1 MNRKS
6 KAKSQAAVE
15 SLPSTLL
22 TPQEQDQLQELLGR
36 RCASLSTTVA
46 QLFMALPNSPG
57 SWSLQY
63 TGVLCFIKDNP
74 QRSYFLRLFDI
85 KTGKQLWEQEVFDQM
100 SYRRTRPH
108 FHTFAGDVCQV
119 GLNFANLQEAES
131 FYNHVD
137 DKISQRKHRQE
148 RGDLPP
154 APGQNNRG
162 LPPLPNQNAK
172 MPMATIDIQNPDIHA
187 LWHRSVPVPAASA
200 VSKGKK
206 EKKEKKSKSK
216 KSSKLSKADIG
227 APSGFTHVSHVGM
240 DPNNLDPDLKKLLS
254 TAGISEADLKDEE
267 TAQLIYDVI
276 EQAGGMDAV
285 KQVVNQGSAPPPPPG
300 RQGPLP
306 PIPGS
311 SPSSGPAPPP
321 SRGRSAP
328 LPPVPGGGSP
338 RGGPA
343 PPPGRGTLPPVPP
356 ASGRRQSLPPPPP
369 SSARPSPQHHSRPS
383 PPTTSHP
390 GPPPPPMSHPAGP
403 PSMSRVPPPPT
414 KSLPPSPS
422 SAPHPPMTPSH
433 AHPAAPPTPPQPNR
447 GGPAPPPPPPPPP
460 PVPVQTSPPPPP
472 LPSGRAGPAPPPP
485 SSGGN
490 DEGDGGGGGRGA
502 LLDQIRLGRKLKTV
516 PNSND
521 LPPPPPADSGE
532 GIVGALMMVM
542 QKRSKVIHSSDEG
555 EDEDVEDDDDDEWDD

>member
-6 KAKSQAAVE
+6 KSKSQAGLE
-15 SLPSTLL
+15 SLPSSLL
-22 TPQEQDQLQELLGR
+22 TLREQEQLQELLGR
-36 RCASLSTTVA
+36 RCVSLSTTVA
-46 QLFMALPNSPG
+46 QLLMALPNSPG
-57 SWSLQY
+57 NWSLQY

-85 KTGKQLWEQEVFDQM
+85 KGGKQLWEQEIFDQM
-100 SYRRTRPH
+100 SYCRARPQ

-119 GLNFANLQEAES
+119 GLNFADQGEAEL

-137 DKISQRKHRQE
+137 DKISAMRARQE
-148 RGDLPP
+148 RGALPP
-154 APGQNNRG
+154 TPGKNDRG

-172 MPMATIDIQNPDIHA
+172 MPMATIDIQNPDIQA
-187 LWHRSVPVPAASA
+187 SRYRSVPVPTPAAT
-200 VSKGKK
+200 KGKK

-216 KSSKLSKADIG
+216 KTSKFSKADIG

-240 DPNNLDPDLKKLLS
+240 DPNNLDPDLKKLLT
-254 TAGISEADLKDEE
+254 TAGISEADMKDEE

-285 KQVVNQGSAPPPPPG
+285 KQVVNQGSAPAPPPPHG

-306 PIPGS
+306 SIPGS
-311 SPSSGPAPPP
+311 SPSPGPALPP
-321 SRGRSAP
+321 SRSRSSP
-328 LPPVPGGGSP
+328 LPPVPGGGSS

-343 PPPGRGTLPPVPP
+343 PPPGRSTLPPVPP
-356 ASGRRQSLPPPPP
+356 ASGGRRESLPPPPP
-369 SSARPSPQHHSRPS
+369 SSARPSPQHQSRPA

-390 GPPPPPMSHPAGP
+390 GPPPPPMSHHAPSP
-403 PSMSRVPPPPT
+403 PMSRVPPPPN

-422 SAPHPPMTPSH
+422 SASRPPMPPSH
-433 AHPAAPPTPPQPNR
+433 ATPPPTPPQPNR

-460 PVPVQTSPPPPP
+460 VQTSAPPPPP
-472 LPSGRAGPAPPPP
+472 PSGRAGPPPPPP
-485 SSGGN
+485 SSGGD

-516 PNSND
+516 QNSKD

-542 QKRSKVIHSSDEG
+542 QKRSKAIHSSDEG